1 MTRDVYIDTARVLI
15 AESRARGRTPFAHTL
30 LRWAAN
36 APSLI
41 RPHLPHLSA
50 HDFGQI

>member
-1 MTRDVYIDTARVLI
+1 MTRDVCINTARVLI

-36 APSLI
+36 ARRRAAALREPAQGGL
-41 RPHLPHLSA
+41 
-50 HDFGQI
+50 FG

>member
-1 MTRDVYIDTARVLI
+1 MTRDVYIHTARVLI

-36 APSLI
+36 A
-41 RPHLPHLSA
+41 RRRAMSA
-50 HDFGQI
+50 PEQGRLFG